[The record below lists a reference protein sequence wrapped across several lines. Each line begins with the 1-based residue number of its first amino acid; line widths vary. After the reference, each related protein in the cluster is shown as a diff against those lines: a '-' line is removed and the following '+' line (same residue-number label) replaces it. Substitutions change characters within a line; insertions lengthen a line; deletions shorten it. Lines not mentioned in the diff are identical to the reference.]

1 MPPSLD
7 RAKVIAAGVFSLILT
22 VGIAR
27 FAYTPLLPTMIEDAG
42 LSHFWGGWLATIN
55 YVGYLG
61 GALLSMSIK
70 DLAVKDRLY
79 RLGLIMAIATTAAM
93 GLTDNIWLWAIL
105 RFLSG
110 LSSAAGMLLASGLVM
125 HWLMRHGYRA
135 ELGVH
140 FAGLGLGIAL
150 AAITVWGMEQMLP
163 WDTQWLILAAIGLAL
178 LIPAWGW
185 LPSPKHT
192 AATAKTQPHSA
203 TQLSPF
209 FMRMFLAAYFFA
221 GIGYVITAT
230 FIVAIVEDLPG
241 LKGQGPLAF
250 LILGLAAAPAGAL
263 WDLSARRFGYVPT
276 LILAMFL
283 QVPAIIMP
291 ILIPGLVSVLL
302 STMLFGATFMGVV
315 SLVLT
320 MGGLLYPAQPAKLMG
335 KMTLSYGAAQIL
347 APALA
352 AQLAAISGNYNASLY
367 LPAASVALGGVLL
380 VILQIKS
387 PISLGHSTPD
397 KDPVRTG

>member
-1 MPPSLD
+1 MPPSID
-7 RAKVIAAGVFSLILT
+7 RVKVIAAGVFSLILT

-55 YVGYLG
+55 YAGYLA
-61 GALLSMSIK
+61 GALLSMSIR
-70 DLAVKDRLY
+70 DLQVKDRLY

-140 FAGLGLGIAL
+140 FAGLGLGISL
-150 AAITVWGMEQMLP
+150 AAITVWGMERMLP
-163 WDTQWLILAAIGLAL
+163 WDTQWLVLAAIGLVL

-185 LPSPKHT
+185 LPSPKQT
-192 AATAKTQPHSA
+192 MATAKIQPRSA
-203 TQLSPF
+203 PQLSPF

-320 MGGLLYPAQPAKLMG
+320 MAGLLYPAQPAKLMG

-347 APALA
+347 APAMA
-352 AQLAAISGNYNASLY
+352 AQLAAFSGNYNASLY

-380 VILQIKS
+380 VVLQIKNPITLGQSS
-387 PISLGHSTPD
+387 PD
-397 KDPVRTG
+397 EDPVRTG